1 MTKGPLKTALAL
13 PSEAA
18 RVVLVTIHTL
28 KDELTDQRAR
38 HHSQWRRTKVAH
50 FQHLLTVD
58 PRPHKRCTD
67 VHHQPQ
73 ARKTTAALTVSYTHL
88 TLPTICSV

>member
-1 MTKGPLKTALAL
+1 MTKAPLKTALAL

-18 RVVLVTIHTL
+18 RVVLVTIHAL

-38 HHSQWRRTKVAH
+38 HHRQWSRTEVAH

-58 PRPHKRCTD
+58 PRAHERCTD
-67 VHHQPQ
+67 VHHQPE
-73 ARKTTAALTVSYTHL
+73 ARKAAAALK
-88 TLPTICSV
+88 PTA